1 MDGKSGG
8 RLGMDEQREMEEND
22 ILKNYQGSLAK
33 QERKKKS
40 GGFQSM
46 GTFIQNKPEYFNILS
61 N

>member
-33 QERKKKS
+33 HERKKKS

-46 GTFIQNKPEYFNILS
+46 GMP
-61 N
+61 